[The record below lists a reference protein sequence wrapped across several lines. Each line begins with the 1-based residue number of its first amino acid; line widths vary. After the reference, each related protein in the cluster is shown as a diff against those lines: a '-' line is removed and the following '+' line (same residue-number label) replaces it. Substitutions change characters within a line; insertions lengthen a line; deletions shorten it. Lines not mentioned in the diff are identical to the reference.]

1 MAADEKD
8 QGSKRTIAE
17 GMSDAGKGKGHKD
30 GTVPGKAPSPADEV
44 AKGMS
49 KSGSGEAKGAGGPA
63 SKKR

>member
-17 GMSDAGKGKGHKD
+17 GMSDAGKGAAHKG
-30 GTVPGKAPSPADEV
+30 GTGPGKAPSPPDEV

-49 KSGSGEAKGAGGPA
+49 KSGSGEATGAGGQA